1 MELKKILID
10 NDNMTEIS
18 LIGYLDL
25 YNVPELQKALDDEDG
40 RNIELNCDELRY
52 IDSAV
57 IKLFSD
63 TAKKLRSE
71 GLVFRIRNMKDYIL
85 RIMDMVNV
93 TDDFELI
100 SEENQNE

>member
-1 MELKKILID
+1 MELKKIMID
-10 NDNMTEIS
+10 NDNTTEIS

-25 YNVPELQKALDDEDG
+25 YNVPELQKALEDEEG

-63 TAKKLRSE
+63 TAKKLQGE
-71 GLVFRIRNMKDYIL
+71 GLTFRIRNMKDYIL
-85 RIMDMVNV
+85 RIMEMVNV
-93 TDDFELI
+93 TDNFVFV
-100 SEENQNE
+100 SEEDKNE